1 MSSSMFTLTRR
12 GLIATAV
19 GGPPRFGAVRDTDE
33 LSSYTRTWS
42 AFTVNGA
49 RCAVA

>member
-19 GGPPRFGAVRDTDE
+19 SDPPRAGAVRDTDAP
-33 LSSYTRTWS
+33 SSLTRTWS